1 MRCYIKQKILD
12 SCNILM
18 QNVKLFQAHSGQTIT
33 EAIYQNLCD
42 YQNMFVELGEYIE
55 KNCTEKKFLV
65 QKLEWSCE
73 CLYRI
78 SQTDLDINLL
88 NDIEENIS
96 FIRNNILDE
105 KTDKILIY
113 FLPYKAAM
121 WDCFESI
128 WECAKDDE
136 RCEVK
141 IMPIP
146 YIEKASGRVI
156 CELDQFD
163 SDIPLIDYR
172 LVKLEEV
179 HPDIIYIH
187 NPYDQANKVTSVVE
201 NYFSAEL
208 KKCTEKLVYVPYY
221 LSSMYRN
228 EQRLIEKACLPGSI
242 NSDIVILQSQ
252 VQKDIYKKY
261 GIDCEKYFVAGS
273 PKTDAVIKY
282 IESNNKET
290 VKKEWGIDGEKVV
303 MLNTSITYFLNKEKW
318 GEILFEILRIID
330 EKDITLLW
338 RPHPLLEA
346 TMKAMNREGYKEY
359 KKALAY
365 AADKNKIYV
374 DYSPNPLKAILISDA
389 LISDYSS
396 LVVQYYLTGKPIYS
410 LDGIR
415 KCVQDSIL
423 IFNYYDV
430 YLKSEGI
437 TVEQYIDM
445 ILETND
451 YKKNIRLERIK
462 EYPMLMDGMA
472 GERIHKYVLKYFT
485 CRS

>member
-1 MRCYIKQKILD
+1 
-12 SCNILM
+12 M

-33 EAIYQNLCD
+33 EAIYHNLCD

-55 KNCTEKKFLV
+55 KNCTEKNFLV

-73 CLYRI
+73 CLYKI

-88 NDIEENIS
+88 NDIEENIN

-128 WECAKDDE
+128 WECAKDDD

-156 CELDQFD
+156 CELNQFD

-172 LVKLEEV
+172 RVKLEEV

-187 NPYDQANKVTSVVE
+187 NPYDKANKVTSVVE
-201 NYFSAEL
+201 NYFSNEL
-208 KKCTEKLVYVPYY
+208 KKYTEKLVYIPYY
-221 LSSMYRN
+221 LSSMYKN
-228 EQRLIEKACLPGSI
+228 EQRVIEKACLPGSI

-252 VQKDIYKKY
+252 KQKDIYIKY
-261 GIDCEKYFVAGS
+261 GIDYEKYFVAGS

-282 IESNNKET
+282 IKSNSKDA
-290 VKKEWGIDGEKVV
+290 VKKEWGIVKKKVV
-303 MLNTSITYFLNKEKW
+303 MFNTSITYFLNKKKW
-318 GEILFEILRIID
+318 GDVLFEILRIIE
-330 EKDITLLW
+330 EKDIILLW

-346 TMKAMNREGYKEY
+346 TMKAMNQEGYKEY
-359 KKALAY
+359 KDALAY
-365 AADKNKIYV
+365 AESKNKIYV
-374 DYSPNPLKAILISDA
+374 DYSPNPLKAILISDG

-396 LVVQYYLTGKPIYS
+396 LIVQYYLTGKPIYS
-410 LDGIR
+410 LDGTRRYI
-415 KCVQDSIL
+415 QDGIL

-437 TVEQYIDM
+437 TVEEYINM
-445 ILETND
+445 ILDNND
-451 YKKNIRLERIK
+451 YKKNVRLERMK
-462 EYPMLMDGMA
+462 EYPMLVDGMA
-472 GERIHKYVLKYFT
+472 GKRIHEYVLKY
-485 CRS
+485 CAYRR